1 MTVTVVDAPAQSRF
15 ELRNDE
21 ALVGLAEYVIEGDTI
36 TFTHTEVNT
45 DRRNKGLGATLVGGA
60 LDQVRSAGRYRVVA
74 ACPFVAHF
82 ITENADYQ
90 TLLAA

>member
-1 MTVTVVDAPAQSRF
+1 MTVTVVDAPEQSRF
-15 ELRNDE
+15 KLWNDD
-21 ALVGLAEYVIEGDTI
+21 ALIGLADYVIEDGTI

-60 LDQVRSAGRYRVVA
+60 LDQVRSEGTYRVVA

-82 ITENADYQ
+82 ITENTAYQ
-90 TLLAA
+90 ELLAA